1 MGHFQRIIDLFTQKI
16 VTKLSKIWV
25 RDPGSGKN
33 IFRIPDAG
41 VKKAPDPES
50 ATLKKSTGCPDT
62 RKQLRRRKRNGMVTR
77 GIAGP
82 EREVVP
88 EQLHD
93 EGGVLVRVLVQGV

>member
-1 MGHFQRIIDLFTQKI
+1 MLPQRKYQDLVVPFAHI
-16 VTKLSKIWV
+16 VA
-25 RDPGSGKN
+25 
-33 IFRIPDAG
+33 F
-41 VKKAPDPES
+41 
-50 ATLKKSTGCPDT
+50 
-62 RKQLRRRKRNGMVTR
+62 TR